1 MLDSLLR
8 VYYGSRDGIY
18 NDIAGTIISVTRRQG
33 FSIQMLRDM
42 GSLIRSDWLDWNSME
57 QTGEDIQSLRESSI
71 SINTTATTF
80 YVSQFK
86 VFSSRSSGEYNGN
99 FGFRM

>member
-1 MLDSLLR
+1 M
-8 VYYGSRDGIY
+8 VVVDGIY

-71 SINTTATTF
+71 SINTEILAQNT
-80 YVSQFK
+80 
-86 VFSSRSSGEYNGN
+86 N
-99 FGFRM
+99 